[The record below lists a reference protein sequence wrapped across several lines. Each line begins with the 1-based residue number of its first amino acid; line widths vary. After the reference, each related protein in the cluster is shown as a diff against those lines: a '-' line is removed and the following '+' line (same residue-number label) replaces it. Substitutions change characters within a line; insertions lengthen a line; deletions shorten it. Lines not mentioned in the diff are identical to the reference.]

1 MQSSDTA
8 DSVQVEV
15 TDMTVSPPAVIATA
29 TYALSETDDLN
40 SAVTSTID
48 LARKNKGQTI
58 FEMVVKITT

>member
-1 MQSSDTA
+1 MQNSDTA

-29 TYALSETDDLN
+29 TYALSEPDDLN
-40 SAVTSTID
+40 SAVTSTIE